1 MKTLTNSVLMIRPA
15 NFGYNPQTAVNNAFQ
30 TEADENDQ
38 TRIAEQAQ
46 AEFDD
51 MVKSMRAVGIDVHVW
66 QDSADPI
73 KPDAIFPNNWF
84 STTPDGS
91 LLTYPMFAPN
101 RRIERD
107 PAIIDFIE
115 HDFDVVRRYE
125 FEHFE
130 AKDLFLEGTG
140 SILYDHDEKVAYA
153 CLSPRTD
160 IRLLDKLAVLLGY
173 KIVSFTSVDERNVPI
188 YHTNVMMA
196 LGEEYA
202 IVCLD
207 SIPSEEEK
215 EKLIAAIEAGN
226 RTVFPISYAQ
236 VNAYAG
242 NMIQLRN
249 KEGEPVLV
257 MSAQARKSLTKNQ
270 VKTLESSSILL
281 SPDIQTIEE
290 YGGGSAR
297 CMIAEIFLDKR
308 HAIV

>member
-1 MKTLTNSVLMIRPA
+1 MIRPA

-46 AEFDD
+46 AEFDE

-257 MSAQARKSLTKNQ
+257 MSAQARQSLTKNQ

>member
-15 NFGYNPQTAVNNAFQ
+15 NFGYNPQTATNNAFQ
-30 TEADENDQ
+30 TEAAADQ
-38 TRIAEQAQ
+38 QEKIAEVAR
-46 AEFDD
+46 AEFDN
-51 MVKSMRAVGIDVHVW
+51 MVDEMRAAGIDVHVW
-66 QDSADPI
+66 NDSADPI

-91 LLTYPMFAPN
+91 LLTYPMYAPN

-115 HDFDVVRRYE
+115 HEFDIVRRYE

-130 AKDLFLEGTG
+130 AKELFLEGTG
-140 SILYDHDEKVAYA
+140 SILFDHDAKVAYA

-160 IRLLDKLAVLLGY
+160 IRLLDKLGVLTGY
-173 KIVSFTSVDERNVPI
+173 QIVSFNSVDEEGTPI

-196 LGEEYA
+196 LAEHQA

-207 SIPSEEEK
+207 SIHAADEK
-215 EKLIAAIEAGN
+215 EKLVAAIEASG
-226 RTVFPISYAQ
+226 REVFPISYAQ
-236 VNAYAG
+236 VNAFAG

-249 KEGEPVLV
+249 KNGDAVLV
-257 MSAQARKSLTKNQ
+257 MSAQAKASLTKNQ
-270 VKTLESSSILL
+270 IKSLEKHSILL
-281 SPDIQTIEE
+281 SPDIQTIER

-308 HAIV
+308 QAIA

>member
-1 MKTLTNSVLMIRPA
+1 MIRPA